1 LAENLTFVNP
11 VRNSNG
17 ALNPAG
23 IILGLNPP
31 QSRRALFLTG

>member
-1 LAENLTFVNP
+1 LIIVTGTGKGKP

-23 IILGLNPP
+23 IIIKPDP
-31 QSRRALFLTG
+31 VTE